1 MLILALAIAFF
12 FAMNIGAS
20 GVAATMGVS
29 YGSGAIKKKWLAL
42 LLVAIAVF
50 LGAVLGGGEV
60 VKTIGEKVV
69 PANVLT
75 TNIVVVILFSATFTL
90 FIANLMGI
98 PLSTSEVTIGSIVG
112 VGVALQ
118 ALYVKSILV
127 IVLFWFI
134 VPLAAFVMAFLFG
147 KGIRMLERRFPSL
160 KDRGK
165 WKKWL
170 GLLVIMT
177 GVLEAFAA
185 GMNNVGNAV
194 GPLVGAGLIPT
205 RDGMLWGGFFVA
217 LGALVLGSKVLE
229 TNGKKITQLTLLQGS
244 AISGTGGILVVIA
257 SLFGLPVPLTQVTT
271 TAIMG
276 IGTADHGM
284 VMWKKNIVSQIIKVW
299 LVSPVVSLV
308 VSYTL
313 MHTVLEPNPYALI
326 AAASVFVSTIGVISL
341 YRTVKKEKRILR
353 EEGEGI

>member
-185 GMNNVGNAV
+185 
-194 GPLVGAGLIPT
+194 
-205 RDGMLWGGFFVA
+205 
-217 LGALVLGSKVLE
+217 
-229 TNGKKITQLTLLQGS
+229 
-244 AISGTGGILVVIA
+244 
-257 SLFGLPVPLTQVTT
+257 
-271 TAIMG
+271 
-276 IGTADHGM
+276 
-284 VMWKKNIVSQIIKVW
+284 
-299 LVSPVVSLV
+299 
-308 VSYTL
+308 
-313 MHTVLEPNPYALI
+313 
-326 AAASVFVSTIGVISL
+326 
-341 YRTVKKEKRILR
+341 
-353 EEGEGI
+353 